1 MQRLIYILLIVSVTA
16 VSAVAARRDRTT
28 RHARTAVADVLAAI
42 HTDTITDPDIRLSGY
57 DKPATASREA
67 IHVTNLTDGHVTE
80 ITVDI
85 RYIDAQGRTLHTA
98 TVSLACDLPPGETD
112 LVTWPSWDRQQSF
125 YYTLSRKPS
134 GRRAATPYS
143 IEAKVVN
150 AVVTSPSADSG
161 QR

>member
-1 MQRLIYILLIVSVTA
+1 M
-16 VSAVAARRDRTT
+16 ARRDRTT
-28 RHARTAVADVLAAI
+28 RHARTAATDAHAAM
-42 HTDTITDPDIRLSGY
+42 HTDTIADPDIRLSGY

-67 IHVTNLTDGHVTE
+67 IHVTNLTGVHVSE

-98 TVSLACDLPPGETD
+98 VVSLACDLPPGETD

-150 AVVTSPSADSG
+150 AVVTGLSADCG

>member
-1 MQRLIYILLIVSVTA
+1 MQRLIYILLIVSMTA
-16 VSAVAARRDRTT
+16 MIAVAGRRDRTT
-28 RHARTAVADVLAAI
+28 RHARAAAADALTAI
-42 HTDTITDPDIRLSGY
+42 HTDTIADPDIRLSGY

-67 IHVTNLTDGHVTE
+67 IHVTNLTDRHITGL
-80 ITVDI
+80 TVDI

-134 GRRAATPYS
+134 GRRMATPYS

-150 AVVTSPSADSG
+150 AIAACLPADCG
-161 QR
+161 Q